1 MTEPQTVQKTNT
13 PHAPAPRQDVVEID
27 LLELFRELLRHWFAI
42 CVAVVAGG
50 VLAYSYSRFLIVPQ
64 YESTATMYILTKETT
79 LTSLADLQIGTQL
92 TSDYKVVVTT
102 RTVLQNTIDSLG
114 LTDTLS
120 VNQFKGKIT
129 VENPTGTRMLLIT
142 VKDPDPVRAKDL
154 ANTLAGNSSDFI
166 ADIMEI
172 TPPKIIEEGIV
183 AQQKSSP
190 SNGRNAAI
198 GALIGFVIAAGIV
211 TVFFLMNDAVT
222 TEDDVRKY
230 LELSV
235 LASLPNRKEGTSKKD
250 KKAAEQKETK
260 EKRSRLKQSRR
271 K

>member
-1 MTEPQTVQKTNT
+1 MADTQTTQKQNMTRRPQ
-13 PHAPAPRQDVVEID
+13 PQDTID
-27 LLELFRELLRHWFAI
+27 LLELGKELLKHWFII

-50 VLAYSYSRFLIVPQ
+50 VLAFAYSKLLITPQ

-92 TSDYKVVVTT
+92 TNDYKVVVTT
-102 RTVLQNTIDSLG
+102 RTILQDTLEELG
-114 LTDTLS
+114 LSDVL
-120 VNQFKGKIT
+120 NYKQFKQKIT
-129 VENPTGTRMLLIT
+129 ITNPTSSRILEIT
-142 VKDPDPVRAKDL
+142 VKDPDPVRARDL
-154 ANTLAGNSSDFI
+154 TNALAKNASDFI
-166 ADIMEI
+166 ADTMEI

-183 AQQKSSP
+183 AEQKSSP
-190 SNGRNAAI
+190 SNGKNTAI

-211 TVFFLMNDAVT
+211 TVMFLMNDAVT
-222 TEDDVRKY
+222 TEDDVKKY

-235 LASLPNRKEGTSKKD
+235 LASLPNRKEGLSKKEL
-250 KKAAEQKETK
+250 KESAQKETK